1 MSDTTIKQYTK
12 EEQAANRAKWVEALR
27 SDEYEQGRY
36 ALATEDG
43 GYCCLG
49 VACELAAKEG
59 VIGPCRADTYEGEGA
74 LLPLPV
80 QVWLGLAD
88 NAGETKDYI
97 EYGTPEDQ
105 LAAGGLTE
113 LNDAAGY
120 TFQQIADVI
129 DGGLVKLKEDG
140 REDV

>member
-1 MSDTTIKQYTK
+1 MSDTGVKYTA
-12 EEQAANRAKWVEALR
+12 EETAAHRKAWTDALR
-27 SDEYEQGRY
+27 SGDYEQGRH
-36 ALATEDG
+36 ALTSEGD
-43 GYCCLG
+43 YCCLG
-49 VACELAAKEG
+49 VACELAVKAG
-59 VIGPCRADTYEGEGA
+59 VIKPCRADTYEGEGA
-74 LLPLPV
+74 TLPLPV

-88 NAGETKDYI
+88 CAGETKDHI
-97 EYGTPEDQ
+97 EYGPPEGQ